1 MTTKAAAAAAR
12 MGARAGEVFARL
24 GLPTRNP
31 FSVADRPELAAAWRA
46 AYFAELRR
54 RQRG

>member
-54 RQRG
+54 GQRG